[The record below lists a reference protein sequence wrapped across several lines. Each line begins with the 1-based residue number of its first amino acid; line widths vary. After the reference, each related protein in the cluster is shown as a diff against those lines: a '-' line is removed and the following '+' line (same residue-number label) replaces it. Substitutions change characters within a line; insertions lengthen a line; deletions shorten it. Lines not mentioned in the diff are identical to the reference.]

1 MRLFRMETNEQIKE
15 KLKSISKQLNQL
27 KYEES
32 LLELVKDTDIKAKAT
47 FINDKE
53 KEVCKILSQIKK
65 DSQADWLYHPQTPFS
80 SFMNTAPDNKELFF
94 KYGYWYVDFL
104 IAKLN
109 DSPYAIIEYF
119 GGGHYKDSKTAI
131 RDSIK
136 ALMLRKAGIP
146 LLIIND
152 KENQLTSS
160 NKEVEK
166 AIQCFLGQP
175 SLNFSECN
183 IDDIVIVT
191 NPQ

>member
-80 SFMNTAPDNKELFF
+80 SFINTTSDNKELFF

-104 IAKLN
+104 IARLN

-160 NKEVEK
+160 NKEVEN

-183 IDDIVIVT
+183 IGDIVIVT

>member
-1 MRLFRMETNEQIKE
+1 M
-15 KLKSISKQLNQL
+15 
-27 KYEES
+27 KYI
-32 LLELVKDTDIKAKAT
+32 DR
-47 FINDKE
+47 FG
-53 KEVCKILSQIKK
+53 
-65 DSQADWLYHPQTPFS
+65 
-80 SFMNTAPDNKELFF
+80 F
-94 KYGYWYVDFL
+94 KYIFYYIRNIITL
-104 IAKLN
+104 ILN
-109 DSPYAIIEYF
+109 AIIEYF

-183 IDDIVIVT
+183 IGDIVIVT